1 MSSSESVA
9 AEYRQRRDE
18 FHRSARIESQRSDRL
33 ANIRVSVF
41 LLAAAITVGVA
52 TSHFATWPLLL
63 SVIAI
68 GLVLFIIVVARH
80 AAIRRRVE
88 RLEALVRVNDMG
100 LARLARRWD
109 QLPTALAPERHA
121 RDPVARDLDLFGP
134 ASLFQLLCTA
144 QTPVGRET
152 LAAWLVQTAPTDTLA
167 RRHQAIQELAPQIDG
182 RQDLQVAGRRLAQ
195 STPDTERF
203 FTWAESRAW
212 LTGRR
217 GLIWAARILP
227 VLLLIGLLG
236 AGLGWWS
243 NTWTSLVLLSQ
254 IALSYFYVPRITQ
267 VFSQVS
273 ARAGEVRHYA
283 RLFELMAHWPVQAPL
298 LQELNAA
305 IADEAQRELDRLRR
319 IMDLADLRYSAIVY
333 AIIQALFLWDF
344 HVLGMLEQWQQRNG
358 SHVRRWFAALG
369 EFEALCS
376 LANLA
381 HDQPEW
387 TFAQLS
393 TDHNDRFTAQALGHP
408 LLSDQVRVANDVEVG
423 PPETVLVVSG
433 SNMSGKSTLLRAIGL
448 NVVLAQAG
456 APTCSRLCQLGPL
469 TLATSMR
476 VQDSLAEG
484 VSLFLAEL
492 QRLKQVV
499 DLARRKAE
507 QGGPRV
513 LFLLDEILHGTNTA
527 ERQIAVRHVVAH
539 LMAHGAIGAVSTHDL
554 QLADE
559 EPLQSAAVPVHFR
572 ETFHSGP
579 DGESMSFDYH
589 LLPGWATSTNAL
601 KLLRLV
607 GLGSAKSLV
616 EGA

>member
-1 MSSSESVA
+1 MSTSEQVA

-18 FHRSARIESQRSDRL
+18 FHRSARRETERSDRL
-33 ANIRVSVF
+33 ANVRVSVF
-41 LLAAAITVGVA
+41 LLAAVVTVIVA

-63 SVIAI
+63 SVVAA
-68 GLVLFIIVVARH
+68 GLVLFGVVVARH
-80 AAIRRRVE
+80 AAIRKQVE
-88 RLEALVRVNDMG
+88 RLEALTRVNDMG

-109 QLPTALAPERHA
+109 QLPLALAPERFGQQS
-121 RDPVARDLDLFGP
+121 VARDLDLFGT

-152 LAAWLVQTAPTDTLA
+152 LAGWLVQTADPHVLS
-167 RRHQAIQELAPQIDG
+167 RRQGAVMELAPQLDR

-195 STPDTERF
+195 SPPDTEKF
-203 FTWAESRAW
+203 FTWAESRPW
-212 LTGRR
+212 LADR
-217 GLIWAARILP
+217 GWLVWASRVLP
-227 VLLLIGLLG
+227 LLLVTGLMG

-243 NTWTSLVLLSQ
+243 NTWTSLALLVQ
-254 IALSYFYVPRITQ
+254 IALSYFYVPKISQ
-267 VFSQVS
+267 VFGQVS

-283 RLFELMAHWPVQAPL
+283 RLFDLMANWPVKCPL

-305 IADEAQRELDRLRR
+305 VADEAQRELDRLRR
-319 IMDLADLRYSAIVY
+319 IMDLADLRYSAMVY
-333 AIIQALFLWDF
+333 AVIQALFLWDF
-344 HVLGMLEQWQQRNG
+344 HVLSMLEHWQRRNG
-358 SHVRRWFAALG
+358 THVRRWFAAMG

-376 LANLA
+376 VANLA

-387 TFAQLS
+387 TFAQLAE
-393 TDHNDRFTAQALGHP
+393 TTNDRFTAEALGHP
-408 LLSDQVRVANDVEVG
+408 LVSDRVRVANDVEVG
-423 PPETVLVVSG
+423 PPGTVLVVSG

-448 NVVLAQAG
+448 NVVLAQVG
-456 APTCSRLCQLGPL
+456 APTCSRQCRLGPL
-469 TLATSMR
+469 VLATSMR

-499 DLARRKAE
+499 DLAREQAE
-507 QGGPRV
+507 GDGPRV

-527 ERQIAVRHVVAH
+527 ERQVAVRHVVAH

-559 EPLQSAAVPVHFR
+559 EPLKSASVPVHFR
-572 ETFHSGP
+572 ESFHIGP
-579 DGESMSFDYH
+579 QGESMTFDYR

-607 GLGSAKSLV
+607 GLGSAESLV
-616 EGA
+616 ERS